1 MFANIEKEAL
11 IEIGLRAGVV
21 VVILIATFILAKIV
35 KKIMLRKEGFVKID
49 LTHYKF
55 LSHFF
60 SGLIYFFGIV
70 LALYSIPPLRGLA
83 APIFAGS
90 GVLAIIIGFA
100 SQHAFANII
109 GGIFIAAYKP
119 FRIGDRIKF
128 IDKET
133 YGIVEDITLRH
144 TVIRTFDN
152 NRIIVPNS
160 VINSEIILN
169 ENIVDQMTI
178 KFLDIGISYDS
189 DMDKAI
195 RIIQEEAKKHP
206 EFLDNRTGEQIANNE
221 DPVTVRVL
229 EFGESSVNLRA
240 YIWAGD
246 PRTAFIMGCD
256 LNKSVKQRFD
266 KEGIEIP
273 FPYRTI
279 VFKNDRD
286 R

>member
-1 MFANIEKEAL
+1 
-11 IEIGLRAGVV
+11 
-21 VVILIATFILAKIV
+21 
-35 KKIMLRKEGFVKID
+35 
-49 LTHYKF
+49 
-55 LSHFF
+55 
-60 SGLIYFFGIV
+60 
-70 LALYSIPPLRGLA
+70 
-83 APIFAGS
+83 
-90 GVLAIIIGFA
+90 
-100 SQHAFANII
+100 
-109 GGIFIAAYKP
+109 
-119 FRIGDRIKF
+119 
-128 IDKET
+128 
-133 YGIVEDITLRH
+133 VEDITLRH